1 MLCRSARTQTNISKE
16 KNIRNHNV
24 YRDCVC
30 SLAKD
35 AEYVIYSLDKGPKDF
50 QCSTDY
56 EDRSST
62 PNILSPIYPLS
73 HTLHTPKPSEP
84 LQTD

>member
-1 MLCRSARTQTNISKE
+1 MFTGTEFVLLLKTLNMWYTVS
-16 KNIRNHNV
+16 
-24 YRDCVC
+24 
-30 SLAKD
+30 
-35 AEYVIYSLDKGPKDF
+35 DKGPKDF
-50 QCSTDY
+50 KCSTDY

-62 PNILSPIYPLS
+62 PNILSPVYPLS